1 MSYVEFRPAPVLAH
15 LIKCVWVFEAEPSQ
29 TYGRPERIVPD
40 GNPELIVHFGQ
51 PFGALTPSGIFTP
64 QPRVFLMGQMT
75 KPVTLDSS
83 HGMAGVAGVRFYPS
97 SARTALGAPM
107 DEISDVSLSLE
118 NIDPGAA
125 ERLVDEI
132 ASAPNAAARAWCL
145 QRYVAARAKRTA
157 RFQDDAVNA
166 WVARIGQA
174 RGILSIADL
183 AGDSGLSIRQL
194 ERRFLK
200 QIGVPPRQYVNV
212 IRFRRV
218 FDQLTTGGRQDWARL
233 ALEAGYFDQSH
244 LIRDFHRFIG
254 CSPSQFVSQMRGLT
268 AVMIGLDEDLGCRV
282 VTRREALG

>member
-1 MSYVEFRPAPVLAH
+1 MSYVEFRPAPALAH

-29 TYGRPERIVPD
+29 AFGRPERIVPD
-40 GNPELIVHFGQ
+40 GNPELVVHFGH
-51 PFGALTPSGIFTP
+51 PFGVLTPAGVVTP
-64 QPRVFLMGQMT
+64 QPRAFLMGQMT
-75 KPVTLDSS
+75 KPVSLDSS
-83 HGMAGVAGVRFYPS
+83 QGAAGVAGVRFHPG

-107 DEISDVSLSLE
+107 DEISDSSLKVE
-118 NIDPGAA
+118 DFDPGAA

-132 ASAPNAAARAWCL
+132 ASAPTAAARAWSL

-157 RFQDDAVNA
+157 HFQDDAVND
-166 WVARIGQA
+166 WVARIAQA
-174 RGILSIADL
+174 RGVLSIADL
-183 AGDSGLSIRQL
+183 ADDSGLSIRQL

-200 QIGVPPRQYVNV
+200 QIGVPPRQFVNV
-212 IRFRRV
+212 VRFRRV
-218 FDQLTTGGRQDWARL
+218 FDLLTTGSRQDWARL

-282 VTRREALG
+282 VTRREALA